1 MESHDVASIIC
12 EALPPKGLLGR
23 EGREGR
29 ENPAPED
36 RFFFAGPLRG
46 KGHVGTWQL
55 GVSA

>member
-1 MESHDVASIIC
+1 MASIIC